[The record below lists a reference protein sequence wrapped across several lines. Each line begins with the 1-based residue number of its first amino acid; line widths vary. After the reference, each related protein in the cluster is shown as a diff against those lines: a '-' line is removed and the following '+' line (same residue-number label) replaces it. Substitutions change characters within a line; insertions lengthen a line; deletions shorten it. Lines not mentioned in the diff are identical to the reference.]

1 MVGRLKSQVL
11 RNQRVIKYGIVGV
24 VGIMINLAA
33 MAGLLHFFPPQS
45 WVPSALANVLST
57 VINFL
62 LHNMWTFSDRR
73 HQGASMIRGFVLY
86 VLACGVG
93 IFLTTVCYVQFIR
106 LASHLAIANTHLG
119 KTFTPLVCQCA
130 AIFLG
135 AAINYVFNKQ
145 FTWPQSQENQPAAS
159 AQTGEAQ
166 PREAQTGEAPTGEA
180 LSGARR

>member
-1 MVGRLKSQVL
+1 VDRQKARENDIAGRLKTQVV
-11 RNQRVIKYGIVGV
+11 RNARVIKYGIVGV
-24 VGIMINLAA
+24 VGILINLAA
-33 MAGLLHFFPPQS
+33 MAVLLRRFPAQS

-57 VINFL
+57 VVNFL

-93 IFLTTVCYVQFIR
+93 IFLTTVCYVQFVR
-106 LASHLAIANTHLG
+106 LAGHLAIANTHLG
-119 KTFTPLVCQCA
+119 KTLTPLACQCA

-135 AAINYVFNKQ
+135 AAINYVLNKQ

-159 AQTGEAQ
+159 AQTE
-166 PREAQTGEAPTGEA
+166 EA
-180 LSGARR
+180 LSAARR